1 MACTTI
7 LVGKAASYDGSTMI
21 ARNDDS
27 GSGHFTAKKF
37 TVIHP
42 EELPKTYRSVLSH
55 VEIPLPEGALR
66 FTAMPNAVEGKGI
79 WAASGVN
86 AANVG
91 MTATETITSNPRV
104 LGADPLV
111 EYQPAK
117 GEKPEVPGGIGE
129 EDIVYLV
136 LPYIHSAREGVLC
149 LGSLLEQYGTYEM
162 NGIAF
167 QDVNEIWWLETIGG
181 HHWIARRV
189 PDDVYVVMPNQLGI
203 DTFDL
208 EDAFGAQENY
218 LCSTDLREFIAKN
231 HLDLSLDGAL
241 NPRDAFGSHD
251 DADHVY
257 NTPRAWYMLRYL
269 NPRTWVWE
277 GADADYTPMSDDLPW
292 CMVPE
297 RKVTP
302 EDIKY
307 MLSSHYQGTPYDPY
321 LSYGDKSAKGAYRSI
336 GINRNDFMALL
347 QMRPDQPEESRAVEW
362 VAYAS
367 NAFNTMADSL
377 ETSEQRRN
385 AFIANVSH
393 ELKTPMTT
401 IAGFADGILD
411 GTIPKDQEDKYLA
424 TIADETRRLSR
435 LVRSMLDMS
444 RLESTG
450 EDLTRRREFDISEK
464 IVSTMLSFEA
474 RANDK
479 QLDVDLQLPE
489 DSMQVLA
496 DPDAI
501 TRVLYN
507 LMDNAV
513 KFAAPGSTLC
523 VSLWKSE
530 GKAYVSVR
538 DHGETIPPDDLTFIF
553 DRFHKSDRSRSLDRD
568 GVGLGL
574 YLVKSILDAHGE
586 DIAVT
591 SRDGVTEFVFTLTLA
606 KPAPKPTAKPEST
619 GRRGGRKSS

>member
-37 TVIHP
+37 VVVQP
-42 EELPKTYRSVLSH
+42 EEHPAVYRSVLSH

-136 LPYIHSAREGVLC
+136 LPYIHSAREGVLR

-218 LCSTDLREFIAKN
+218 LCSADLREFIAKN

-347 QMRPDQPEESRAVEW
+347 QMRPDQPEESSAVEW

-367 NAFNTMADSL
+367 NAFNTMVP
-377 ETSEQRRN
+377 
-385 AFIANVSH
+385 FYANV
-393 ELKTPMTT
+393 ERTP
-401 IAGFADGILD
+401 
-411 GTIPKDQEDKYLA
+411 EYLA
-424 TIADETRRLSR
+424 NTTGTVSTDNFYWTSR
-435 LVRSMLDMS
+435 LIAAMADASYNKSLFH
-444 RLESTG
+444 LERY
-450 EDLTRRREFDISEK
+450 EEA
-464 IVSTMLSFEA
+464 VLSEA
-474 RANDK
+474 RALVNQYDAK
-479 QLDVDLQLPE
+479 
-489 DSMQVLA
+489 LA
-496 DPDAI
+496 A
-501 TRVLYN
+501 
-507 LMDNAV
+507 
-513 KFAAPGSTLC
+513 AAPAARAALREEANTAIAAMLQEKAADTLDK
-523 VSLWKSE
+523 VLFELSSQMKN
-530 GKAYVSVR
+530 AY
-538 DHGETIPPDDLTFIF
+538 
-553 DRFHKSDRSRSLDRD
+553 SRS
-568 GVGLGL
+568 
-574 YLVKSILDAHGE
+574 DA
-586 DIAVT
+586 
-591 SRDGVTEFVFTLTLA
+591 
-606 KPAPKPTAKPEST
+606 
-619 GRRGGRKSS
+619 